1 MVPTLIESLLPPT
14 IAVCASLVTL
24 YFTQRR
30 ADRTEQR
37 MASKDIVE
45 MLLQQN
51 EALLEETRDLRTRIT
66 SLEAS
71 HSRCQEEVMDLM
83 RTIARLRNDEPTTA

>member
-1 MVPTLIESLLPPT
+1 MVATLIESLLPP
-14 IAVCASLVTL
+14 IAAVLVSLATF

-30 ADRTEQR
+30 ADRAEDR

-45 MLLQQN
+45 MLFQQN
-51 EALLEETRDLRTRIT
+51 EALLDETRDLRTRLT
-66 SLEAS
+66 ALEAS

-83 RTIARLRNDEPTTA
+83 RTIARLRNDEPATA